1 MSVQSVTL
9 GYDEACEKSHEFV
22 RRGCSK
28 TPKEVSWAGDLL
40 VITGEMVKQ
49 SDVEDIQGEE
59 ADVEHIYASP
69 NEACSDL
76 PVSIPAEYKVEE
88 TDIRTGGKQSFSFL
102 IPKNEN
108 EEDEVNWE
116 LDIYQST
123 GGEDLCG
130 LMGFDGGDALQQESG
145 VGRVVS
151 ICGTIDRT
159 SGGIPQAHYLDNRKS
174 YEDDPDNGLLICIRT
189 GVVLN
194 WEMRYAP
201 IDRNLSSGLAA
212 SDDVSSAFTTALSA
226 LGMTHEDVF
235 EFGMI

>member
-28 TPKEVSWAGDLL
+28 TPKESSWAGDLL
-40 VITGEMVKQ
+40 VVSGEIVKQ

-59 ADVEHIYASP
+59 SDVEHVYASP
-69 NEACSDL
+69 NEACSDMH
-76 PVSIPAEYKVEE
+76 VSIPAEFRVEE

-108 EEDEVNWE
+108 EEDEANWE
-116 LDIYQST
+116 LGIYQST
-123 GGEDLCG
+123 GGDDFCG
-130 LMGFDGGDALQQESG
+130 LMGFDGGDALQHESDL
-145 VGRVVS
+145 GRVVS
-151 ICGTIDRT
+151 ICGTIDRSSIGT
-159 SGGIPQAHYLDNRKS
+159 PQAHYLDNRKS
-174 YEDDPDNGLLICIRT
+174 YEDDTDNGLLICIRT
-189 GVVLN
+189 GVVLR

-201 IDRNLSSGLAA
+201 VGRNLSSGLAA
-212 SDDVSSAFTTALSA
+212 SDDVTAEFTTALSA
-226 LGMTHEDVF
+226 MGMTHEDVF